1 MLADLLDRAKDQLA
15 DELEHLS
22 AGPTEPSVAGDRKFR
37 LKTLL
42 RELIETLRSGGVHDP
57 TPQRPDFTPTRD
69 QTVEVRDREL
79 LQRTLIERIAQ
90 AQFEASPRE
99 TAILAQWAG
108 QTECAR
114 LREQTHRLGALL
126 DRVSESAALLG
137 PDGRILYC
145 NLPASQALHEVVRL
159 PREEIVGKTFSRLGV
174 APEFLFGARLQEFV
188 SLARGHESRE
198 LRFLGRAKESEFD
211 AVYRPDGTVDAV
223 SVVVRDVHARTQSE
237 MRVALLTKLSDLGGM
252 SDPDHLAEAMAWVP
266 IPELADWCTINLVES
281 GRIRRTFVA
290 NRDPS
295 KAQLRKAIMRTHPAW
310 EQHPLW
316 QELLTG
322 GYQLLTEV
330 TDDLLHKMAAT
341 DERYWLLSQIGVRSL
356 LIVPIVSHGQTI
368 GILTLAYTAESGRR
382 YDREAPALAEEVA
395 LHGAHAFENASL
407 MKNLQASEARFR
419 IALAAAH
426 TVVFEQD
433 RALRY
438 VWSYSPVEPSDL
450 VGSTDD
456 QLFGP
461 DEAPTLT
468 RLKKQVLEQGVG
480 VEEELDLTIASGET
494 RQYRETI
501 EPLRDKH
508 GKIVGV
514 IGAATDIT
522 EQQRMRNRLAEEL
535 SLRERMTGVL
545 SHDLRNPLG
554 LITLAADRLLRTD
567 DVPQTARDQV
577 MRIRRSAGRM
587 QEMIDTLLDFTHLRF
602 LGQLALSPVPADL
615 AEISSGVIDELSGLR
630 PEHSIE
636 LEVRGDVRGEWD
648 PPRMAQTISN
658 LLRNALT
665 HGEPGGPVRVS
676 VQGDER
682 EVTLEVHNSGVPI
695 PPELIPVIFQPF
707 RRGVQADQSPSG
719 FGLGLY
725 IVQQIVIAHGG
736 TVGVRSTAQDGTT
749 FTIRLPRKRS
759 H

>member
-1 MLADLLDRAKDQLA
+1 MLADLLDGAKDQLA

-22 AGPTEPSVAGDRKFR
+22 AGSTELSVAGDRKVR
-37 LKTLL
+37 LKALL
-42 RELIETLRSGGVHDP
+42 RELVKTLRDGGVRDL
-57 TPQRPDFTPTRD
+57 TPHRPDSTSTQD
-69 QTVEVRDREL
+69 QTVELRDREL
-79 LQRTLIERIAQ
+79 LQRYLIDRIAQ
-90 AQFEASPRE
+90 EQLEASPRE
-99 TAILAQWAG
+99 TAILAQWAS

-114 LREQTHRLGALL
+114 LREQNRRLGALL

-137 PDGRILYC
+137 ADGRILYC

-159 PREEIVGKTFSRLGV
+159 PREELIGKTFSRLGV

-188 SLARGHESRE
+188 SLACGHESRE

-223 SVVVRDVHARTQSE
+223 SVVVRDVHTRTQSE
-237 MRVALLTKLSDLGGM
+237 LRLALLTKLSDLGGM
-252 SDPDHLAEAMAWVP
+252 SDPDHLAEALAWVP
-266 IPELADWCTINLVES
+266 IPELADWCTISLVES

-295 KAQLRKAIMRTHPAW
+295 KTQLRKAILRTHPAW

-330 TDDLLHKMAAT
+330 SDDLLRKMAAT
-341 DERYWLLSQIGVRSL
+341 DERYSLLSQVGVRSL

-382 YDREAPALAEEVA
+382 YDRDAPALAEEIA

-407 MKNLQASEARFR
+407 MKDLQSSEARFR
-419 IALAAAH
+419 IALGAAH

-433 RALRY
+433 GALRY

-450 VGSTDD
+450 VGKTDE

-461 DEAPTLT
+461 DEAANLT
-468 RLKKQVLEQGVG
+468 RLKKKVLDQGVS
-480 VEEELDLTIASGET
+480 VEEELDLTIASGDT

-501 EPLRDKH
+501 EPLRDKD
-508 GKIVGV
+508 GKTVGL

-522 EQQRMRNRLAEEL
+522 EQQRMRKRLAEEL
-535 SLRERMTGVL
+535 NVRERMTGVL

-554 LITLAADRLLRTD
+554 AITLAADRLVRTD
-567 DVPQTARDQV
+567 DLPPTARDQAL
-577 MRIRRSAGRM
+577 RIRRSAGRM
-587 QEMIDTLLDFTHLRF
+587 QEMINTLLDFTRLRF

-615 AEISSGVIDELSGLR
+615 AEISSGVIDEMSGLR
-630 PEHSIE
+630 PEHPIE
-636 LEVRGDVRGEWD
+636 LEVSGDAHGEWD
-648 PPRMAQTISN
+648 PARMSQTISN
-658 LLRNALT
+658 LVRNAVT
-665 HGEPGGPVRVS
+665 HGEPGAPVRVS
-676 VQGDER
+676 VRGDER
-682 EVTLEVHNSGVPI
+682 EVELDVHNSGAPI
-695 PPELIPVIFQPF
+695 PPELMPVLFQPF
-707 RRGVQADQSPSG
+707 RRGAKADRSPSG

-725 IVQQIVIAHGG
+725 IVEQIVIAHGG
-736 TVGVRSTAQDGTT
+736 TVGVRSTEQEGTT
-749 FTIRLPRKRS
+749 FSIRLPRKNG